1 MWFVSSHNA
10 TIRVLSGYGS
20 VAAYVASSMSL
31 QPKGMLMRHLFN
43 VEARVC

>member
-1 MWFVSSHNA
+1 MWFVSSHNP

-31 QPKGMLMRHLFN
+31 QPYVDAPSVQR
-43 VEARVC
+43 